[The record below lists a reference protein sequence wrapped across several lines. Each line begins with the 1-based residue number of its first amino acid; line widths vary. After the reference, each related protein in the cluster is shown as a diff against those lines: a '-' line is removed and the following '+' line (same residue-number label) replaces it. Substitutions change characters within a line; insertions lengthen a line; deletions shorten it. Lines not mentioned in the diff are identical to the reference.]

1 MDGDKGSGNGNSKDT
16 SYLTVPEKK
25 TIGPLVS
32 EEPRTYHA
40 SSELWEPLVPGCL
53 ALTFLEWQLDPS
65 ETDIGMIPGIRDDRP
80 VAKVTCLPTGG
91 SGFGWQDSLEPSLYD
106 VNQILGFC
114 SRWWSL
120 LPRFK
125 GWWQSKELI
134 VSHYTWDNRCL
145 TTEAINLKFQTHH
158 TGPLA

>member
-53 ALTFLEWQLDPS
+53 ALTFLE
-65 ETDIGMIPGIRDDRP
+65 
-80 VAKVTCLPTGG
+80 
-91 SGFGWQDSLEPSLYD
+91 
-106 VNQILGFC
+106 
-114 SRWWSL
+114 
-120 LPRFK
+120 
-125 GWWQSKELI
+125 
-134 VSHYTWDNRCL
+134 
-145 TTEAINLKFQTHH
+145 
-158 TGPLA
+158 